1 EGNRWLTR
9 SAEQVA
15 LAGYR
20 GLVAGKTLVVPGWT
34 NQVVTFL
41 PRLVPRN
48 FLADLMARMQAR

>member
-1 EGNRWLTR
+1 M
-9 SAEQVA
+9 
-15 LAGYR
+15 
-20 GLVAGKTLVVPGWT
+20 AGKTLVVPGWT